1 MSNDKKKRG
10 LFFLR
15 YSAGVIPR
23 MLMEQKI
30 EQLQEQI
37 KIIEKTLDEI
47 KLVLN
52 IIAERETE
60 TTNQAEY

>member
-1 MSNDKKKRG
+1 M
-10 LFFLR
+10 R

>member
-1 MSNDKKKRG
+1 
-10 LFFLR
+10 
-15 YSAGVIPR
+15 
-23 MLMEQKI
+23 MEQKI
-30 EQLQEQI
+30 QELEEQI

-60 TTNQAEY
+60 TTNQAEYFKNVL

>member
-1 MSNDKKKRG
+1 M
-10 LFFLR
+10 R

-23 MLMEQKI
+23 MPMEQKI

>member
-10 LFFLR
+10 LFLR
-15 YSAGVIPR
+15 YSAGVSPR

-30 EQLQEQI
+30 QELQEQI
-37 KIIEKTLDEI
+37 KTIEETLDEI
-47 KLVLN
+47 KQVLN

-60 TTNQAEY
+60 ITNEAEY